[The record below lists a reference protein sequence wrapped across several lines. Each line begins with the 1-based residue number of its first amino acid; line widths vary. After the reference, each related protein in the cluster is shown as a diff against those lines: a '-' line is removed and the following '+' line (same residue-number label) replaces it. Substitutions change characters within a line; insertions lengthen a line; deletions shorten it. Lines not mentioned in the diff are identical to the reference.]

1 MKKFFSVA
9 IFSLLSLSVSAK
21 KVKFAVDMT
30 SYTISPNGIHV
41 MGDFQVTA
49 GFGTMDWDPG
59 STLLTQEGT
68 TNIYSIVVNL
78 PAFQKYEFK
87 FVNGD
92 QGYEA
97 EFVPD
102 EARVG
107 YNFNDN
113 RWIYVDSLS
122 NDTSFLGAVQFSNNS
137 PIGKTLIRYMVDM
150 SVVGPI
156 SPNGVHV
163 GTSYQSSPYD
173 PSKIRMYSF
182 GNGVYEIINYV
193 TVSSP
198 NYIYYNGNTAANVE
212 SVPSPCA
219 FSGKRGTTLLG
230 DSILNTVCFH
240 SCNACLSAGANELA
254 STVNSFDVYPNPAN
268 QNFYIRSNSTNE
280 SQLSIYDNTG
290 KLVKQQAVSAE
301 DISVSVSEF
310 NSGIYFLK
318 LQSADGLTKTKK
330 LLVHR

>member
-1 MKKFFSVA
+1 MKFFLTAFVLLA
-9 IFSLLSLSVSAK
+9 LSLSLSAK

-49 GFGTMDWDPG
+49 GFGVLDWDPG
-59 STLLTQEGT
+59 TTLLTQEGN
-68 TNIYSIVVNL
+68 TNIYSIVVTL

-87 FVNGD
+87 FINGD

-122 NDTSFLGAVQFSNNS
+122 NDTSFIGAVQFSNNA

-150 SVVGPI
+150 SVAGPI

-163 GTSYQSSPYD
+163 GTSYQSTPYD
-173 PSKIRMYSF
+173 LSKIRMYSF
-182 GNGVYEIINYV
+182 GSNVYEIINYV

-198 NYIYYNGNTAANVE
+198 NYIYCNGNTAGSSE
-212 SVPSPCA
+212 TVPGACA

-230 DSILNTVCFH
+230 DSVLNTVCYN
-240 SCNACLSAGANELA
+240 SCQACLGVGRSEESASLFGFNI
-254 STVNSFDVYPNPAN
+254 YPNPATEAFN
-268 QNFYIRSNSTNE
+268 IE
-280 SQLSIYDNTG
+280 SDFTGNVELIIYDNTG
-290 KLVKQQAVSAE
+290 RQITKKSFSDNYMVDASFY
-301 DISVSVSEF
+301 ST
-310 NSGIYFLK
+310 GIYFIR
-318 LQSADGLTKTKK
+318 LQSSDGFVQSKK
-330 LLVHR
+330 IVITR